1 VATLT
6 VAEQILLAL
15 IHKYR
20 PEAIVMLGDY
30 NLEVPLENFLPAM
43 LGMTPLY
50 RILGNS
56 DFGSTRETK
65 N

>member
-1 VATLT
+1 
-6 VAEQILLAL
+6 
-15 IHKYR
+15 
-20 PEAIVMLGDY
+20 MLGDY